1 LHHAGTQS
9 LKSKPQFVFL
19 AGGVAAAC
27 GKIQVGDVVVAVG
40 RTGVSGLKSAM
51 LRDLIMGSPGTACDL
66 VLSR

>member
-1 LHHAGTQS
+1 L
-9 LKSKPQFVFL
+9 FFL